1 MKKLLLILLL
11 SITINSY
18 SQKWDTS
25 PYRSAPKVGECV
37 AVTGISI
44 LGLKAVGLLE
54 DRFNF
59 HDATAI
65 IGYALG
71 ASGVYIAINQGNH
84 KQRKMN
90 GGFYASVNKIGIKLN
105 F

>member
-1 MKKLLLILLL
+1 MKKLILFVLCF
-11 SITINSY
+11 ITIGANA
-18 SQKWDTS
+18 QEWDS
-25 PYRSAPKVGECV
+25 SLYRSAPKVGECV

-44 LGLKAVGLLE
+44 LGLKAVGLLG

-71 ASGVYIAINQGNH
+71 ASGVYIAVNQGNH

-90 GGFYASVNKIGIKLN
+90 GGFYASANKIGFKLN